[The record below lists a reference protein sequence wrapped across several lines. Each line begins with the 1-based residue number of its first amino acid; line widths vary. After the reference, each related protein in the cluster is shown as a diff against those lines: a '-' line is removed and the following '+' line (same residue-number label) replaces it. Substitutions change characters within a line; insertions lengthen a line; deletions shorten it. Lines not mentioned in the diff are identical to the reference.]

1 MKEIVPEMSKVR
13 LVVTSEFEETVREYA
28 KAGDDA
34 PAYEQD
40 RGEFGVA
47 MGKVMRLSGDEI
59 AVIIDSS
66 VLLAGQEHGVPE
78 QTFKH
83 EAYHVALHQRGESLY
98 DERDDD
104 DEAGLAERQYFGMAA
119 IACEESRVEMPLCR
133 ERPSPVYG
141 WFPSLLES
149 VESDVCRL
157 SREYQD
163 SDDGPDDVIAI
174 SRGFSKRF
182 HSMVTACGYVAAV
195 MEARECGLPDIDP
208 RIDRR
213 VFGEYGAEVIDRLRQ
228 LPPADQ
234 VADRA
239 DLETAAE
246 DISELLMPWGSD
258 IGFRWED
265 LLGDQSA
272 FRVLKPA
279 KWVL

>member
-1 MKEIVPEMSKVR
+1 
-13 LVVTSEFEETVREYA
+13 
-28 KAGDDA
+28 
-34 PAYEQD
+34 
-40 RGEFGVA
+40 
-47 MGKVMRLSGDEI
+47 MR
-59 AVIIDSS
+59 
-66 VLLAGQEHGVPE
+66 
-78 QTFKH
+78 
-83 EAYHVALHQRGESLY
+83 
-98 DERDDD
+98 
-104 DEAGLAERQYFGMAA
+104 
-119 IACEESRVEMPLCR
+119 CR
-133 ERPSPVYG
+133 PVYG

-174 SRGFSKRF
+174 SRGVSERF
-182 HSMVTACGYVAAV
+182 HAMVTACGYVAAV
-195 MEARECGLPDIDP
+195 MEATGCGLPGIDP
-208 RIDRR
+208 QIDWR
-213 VFGEYGAEVIDRLRQ
+213 VFGEHGAEVIDRLRQ

-246 DISELLMPWGSD
+246 EISELLVLWGSD

-265 LLGDQSA
+265 LPNGESA